1 MSNVGKNREWDEWW
15 IYFGE
20 CEKTMSKD
28 GKDGKD
34 DVSDLCGGYFGG
46 LLLVG

>member
-1 MSNVGKNREWDEWW
+1 MKETSEKKEFDQWW
-15 IYFGE
+15 MCFGD

-34 DVSDLCGGYFGG
+34 DVSDLCAGYFGG
-46 LLLVG
+46 LLLLG